1 MNKAQRFL
9 KTYEKALLN
18 KNVVLTGCTGGIGKE
33 LCRFI
38 LSLGGN
44 LLMVDRN
51 EEKSAALKKELLSV
65 FPSARIGNIKA
76 DMSDIKSVKSA
87 VNELKNLK
95 IDYLIHNAGAYKIP
109 RMICENGYDN
119 VFNINF
125 ISPYYITKSLLE
137 NVEHFIIVG
146 SIANYYSK
154 ADFQDIDFKNKTAS
168 SLVYGNA
175 KRYLIYSHFELFK
188 NYPQKRLSVT
198 HPGIT
203 LTGITDHYP
212 KWLFPILKPIMKII
226 FMKPKNAALCI
237 LEGLFTET
245 EPYIWIGPKFFNI
258 WGKPSL
264 NKIRKADDKEISFI
278 YQKAEGI
285 YDKIQKDCPK
295 V

>member
-18 KNVVLTGCTGGIGKE
+18 KTIALTGCTGGIGKE
-33 LCRFI
+33 LCKFI
-38 LSLGGN
+38 LYLGGN
-44 LLMVDRN
+44 LIMVDRT
-51 EEKSAALKKELLSV
+51 EEKSESLKKELLSV
-65 FPSARIGNIKA
+65 FPNSTIDRIKA
-76 DMSDIKSVKSA
+76 DMSDIEAVKSA
-87 VNELKNLK
+87 VRELKNHK

-137 NVEHFIIVG
+137 NVGHFIIVG

-154 ADFQDIDFKNKTAS
+154 ADFKDIDFKNKNAS

-175 KRYLIYSHFELFK
+175 KRYLMYSHFELFK
-188 NYPQKRLSVT
+188 NHPQKRLSVT

-212 KWLFPILKPIMKII
+212 KWLFPILKPIMKTV
-226 FMKPKNAALCI
+226 FMRPKTAALSI
-237 LEGLFTET
+237 LEGLFAET
-245 EPYIWIGPKFFNI
+245 KPYTWIGPRVFNI

-264 NKIRKADDKEISFI
+264 NKIKKADDTEISFI
-278 YQKAEGI
+278 YQKAEEI
-285 YDKIQKDCPK
+285 YKSL
-295 V
+295 